1 MGFPGLMYVGFVLI
15 INSLWMFGK
24 ISAKSV
30 IPMNIFVAAIQISAV
45 VRIMWFMP
53 NATMADFSLAAAI
66 LLFSFTYLYV
76 AATQAFNLDP
86 KALGWY
92 CLPVA
97 CFAVPLGWWD
107 LSALGPGMAI
117 LWWMWASLWG
127 MFFLLLALNKNIA
140 KATTVW
146 TLINGIATGS
156 AAFAVLNGYGPL
168 VGIYL

>member
-1 MGFPGLMYVGFVLI
+1 
-15 INSLWMFGK
+15 MFGK

-45 VRIMWFMP
+45 IRIMWFMP
-53 NATMADFSLAAAI
+53 DATMADFSLAAAI

-86 KALGWY
+86 KGLGWY
-92 CLPVA
+92 CLPVSV
-97 CFAVPLGWWD
+97 FAVPLGVFD
-107 LSALGPGMAI
+107 LPVLGVGMAI
-117 LWWMWASLWG
+117 LWWMWASLWF
-127 MFFLLLALNKNIA
+127 MFFGLLAQGWNIG
-140 KATTVW
+140 KATTWW

-168 VGIYL
+168 VGIYV